1 LYLLEAVIADQ
12 LQGEAVFVE
21 ELEGRSYDGAFIG
34 RFVIAPC
41 VTFKEFDLVIVE
53 GRCRT
58 ISSLSTRRWPLFQI
72 GRASVLKMT
81 FSKSKSWGGA
91 NSR

>member
-1 LYLLEAVIADQ
+1 MYLLEAVIADQ

-58 ISSLSTRRWPLFQI
+58 ISSLFPLAA
-72 GRASVLKMT
+72 GHS
-81 FSKSKSWGGA
+81 SKSGGP
-91 NSR
+91 RY